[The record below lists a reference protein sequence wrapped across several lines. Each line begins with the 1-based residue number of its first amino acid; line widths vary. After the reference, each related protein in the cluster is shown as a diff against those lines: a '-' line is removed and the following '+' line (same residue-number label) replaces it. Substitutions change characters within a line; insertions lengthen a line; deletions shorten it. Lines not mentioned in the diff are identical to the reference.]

1 MRLQTHQE
9 FNQNEIMVNVEY
21 FNSKLNE
28 GHAVGAEQKIRELK
42 ENLSVLKNPK
52 IYFEASRSIKKGH
65 GKYEHSTYS

>member
-42 ENLSVLKNPK
+42 ENLRKFK
-52 IYFEASRSIKKGH
+52 CIKKP
-65 GKYEHSTYS
+65 KNLL

>member
-28 GHAVGAEQKIRELK
+28 GHAVGAEQKIREMK
-42 ENLSVLKNPK
+42 ENLSVLKTPK
-52 IYFEASRSIKKGH
+52 IYFEA
-65 GKYEHSTYS
+65 

>member
-28 GHAVGAEQKIRELK
+28 GHAEGAEQKIRELK
-42 ENLSVLKNPK
+42 ENLRKFK
-52 IYFEASRSIKKGH
+52 CIKKP
-65 GKYEHSTYS
+65 KNLL